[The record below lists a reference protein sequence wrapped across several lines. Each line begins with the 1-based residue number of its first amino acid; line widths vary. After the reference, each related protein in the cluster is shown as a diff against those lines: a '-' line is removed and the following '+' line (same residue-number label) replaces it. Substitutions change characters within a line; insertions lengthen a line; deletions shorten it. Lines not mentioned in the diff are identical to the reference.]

1 MAPKIPPGMTQLQYK
16 AALAAAIAQGREK
29 LDLARQLSKNHL
41 ESTTVP
47 SVGST
52 ESGGGGN
59 VGS

>member
-1 MAPKIPPGMTQLQYK
+1 MTQLQYK
-16 AALAAAIAQGREK
+16 EALAAVIAQGREK

-41 ESTTVP
+41 ESTA
-47 SVGST
+47 GSRWETT

>member
-16 AALAAAIAQGREK
+16 EALAAVIAQGKEK

-41 ESTTVP
+41 ESTA
-47 SVGST
+47 GSRWETT